1 MLELLSRGV
10 FASFFFSLLE
20 AQSYDAASH
29 SSLRQRFGLYPM
41 ADGARIRC
49 AIGAV
54 LPRPECVQPRA
65 KRSPREIKQLYAA
78 PFSAANPLLK
88 LLPLVVV
95 LSNSLTSFHV
105 VAKTVLD
112 SL

>member
-1 MLELLSRGV
+1 MLRATRVFVSASVCIQWPTVLVSDVLLALFCQG
-10 FASFFFSLLE
+10 
-20 AQSYDAASH
+20 
-29 SSLRQRFGLYPM
+29 
-41 ADGARIRC
+41 
-49 AIGAV
+49 
-54 LPRPECVQPRA
+54 PECVQPRA